1 MFISSG
7 EHSRTRA
14 PGKAVISTKCHGPF
28 EEWFTRRVRV
38 GAWARARA
46 CVRPDVYNRWCTLW
60 ANARTYLS
68 LGRQRVAPDGSNQC
82 LLSKRHLGR
91 ADVRIPLPTTHD
103 KTHLLVYGRRTM
115 RSICSLMVAS
125 SGGSSHLDVRL
136 LTTSDVNDLVS
147 SSSVT
152 VRSLIWGGV
161 AVFAAPRP
169 LGTSA
174 TSLDAVRLLTDSAN
188 CNHHNVES
196 IPWNFSR
203 NTSLHR
209 ASTPTT
215 LLCETTP
222 ASSLSAFICQNP
234 LAARK
239 GRDAARTP
247 LGLPRAPASPINHRG
262 GWQRL
267 HIARSSFSRTR
278 HSRSAAPLA
287 ERICLPLAFRR
298 IMGTR
303 VVTMPTGAG
312 RLSSIPSFSNFSDF
326 SAIPFNFQFLTNS
339 DWF

>member
-60 ANARTYLS
+60 ANARTYLP

-115 RSICSLMVAS
+115 RSICSLTVAS

-161 AVFAAPRP
+161 AVFAAPHP
-169 LGTSA
+169 LGASA

-188 CNHHNVES
+188 CNHHTVEFQPKY
-196 IPWNFSR
+196 IPSPRVYTYDASLWNHTRLVTFGIHLSKPVSGSQRARRCSHPSR
-203 NTSLHR
+203 LAPRARLAYKSPWRVTAPAYRSVEFLPNTTFEKR
-209 ASTPTT
+209 STARRTY
-215 LLCETTP
+215 LLTV
-222 ASSLSAFICQNP
+222 SLSTHN
-234 LAARK
+234 
-239 GRDAARTP
+239 GHSSGNDADRCRQAVKY
-247 LGLPRAPASPINHRG
+247 S
-262 GWQRL
+262 
-267 HIARSSFSRTR
+267 
-278 HSRSAAPLA
+278 
-287 ERICLPLAFRR
+287 
-298 IMGTR
+298 
-303 VVTMPTGAG
+303 
-312 RLSSIPSFSNFSDF
+312 
-326 SAIPFNFQFLTNS
+326 
-339 DWF
+339 